1 MGKRKVTATGIMV
14 LIFFLILGALVTIR
28 LTGIGNSFPNPVG
41 GALHRVL
48 SPVEGAL
55 LQAGNGIRNNTR
67 AIWNFRSVEAENEE
81 LRQRVEQL
89 TGDNLELKEQVLAG
103 MRFNALDQGVFK
115 SPALSKYEK
124 AGASITNRNPSAWYQ
139 TLTLNRGSDDGVA
152 VNNPVIAQ
160 YGIVGKIVAVTPSTS
175 EVLMITD
182 GEGKVSAL
190 VRGSTGVATFGI
202 VEGTY
207 KRTSRLDAKGNLQM
221 LFRREDN
228 VNIGDLV
235 LTSGLGGVY
244 PKDVPIGK
252 VEEIQLDTSGLL
264 KTAYIEP
271 LERFE
276 SLEEVYI
283 VKKAEGQ

>member
-14 LIFFLILGALVTIR
+14 LIFFLILGVLVSIR
-28 LTGIGNSFPNPVG
+28 LTGIGNNFPNPVG

-48 SPVEGAL
+48 SPVENVL

-67 AIWNFRSVEAENEE
+67 AIWDFRSVEVENEQ
-81 LRQRVEQL
+81 LKKKVEQL

-103 MRFNALDQGVFK
+103 MRFNALDQGFFN
-115 SPALSKYEK
+115 SPTLSKYEK
-124 AGASITNRNPSAWYQ
+124 MAASITNRNPTAWYQ
-139 TLTLNRGSDDGVA
+139 TITLNRGSNDGVA

-160 YGIVGKIVAVTPSTS
+160 FGLVGKVVAVTPSTS
-175 EVLMITD
+175 EVLMVTD

-190 VRGSTGVATFGI
+190 VRGSTGTATFGI

-207 KRTSRLDAKGNLQM
+207 KRTSRLDAEGNLQM

-228 VNIGDLV
+228 INVGDLV
-235 LTSGLGGVY
+235 LTSGFGGVY
-244 PKDVPIGK
+244 PKDIPIGK
-252 VEEIQLDTSGLL
+252 VDQIQLDQSGLL
-264 KTAYIEP
+264 KTAYIKP
-271 LERFE
+271 LENFD

>member
-1 MGKRKVTATGIMV
+1 MGKRKVTATGILV
-14 LIFFLILGALVTIR
+14 LIFFLILGVLVSIR

-67 AIWNFRSVEAENEE
+67 AIWNFRSVEAENEK

-89 TGDNLELKEQVLAG
+89 AGDNLELKEQVLAG
-103 MRFNALDQGVFK
+103 MRFNALDQGVFN
-115 SPALSKYEK
+115 SPTLSKYEK
-124 AGASITNRNPSAWYQ
+124 TGASITNRNPSAWYQ
-139 TLTLNRGSDDGVA
+139 TITLNRGSDDGVA

-160 YGIVGKIVAVTPSTS
+160 YGLVGKIVAVTPGTS

-252 VEEIQLDTSGLL
+252 VEQIQLDNSGLL

-271 LERFE
+271 LEEFD
-276 SLEEVYI
+276 SFEEVYI